1 MGFRPFR
8 LFRMPSEFQLLL
20 MLLPLQNK
28 TKVLISLSLF
38 YKKQCFSFT
47 KDSFEDAVYI
57 VWQKQ
62 KTPISWEKWTI
73 WGLNWPSNP
82 IGGPLW
88 KTPSTCGNAS
98 MLWSDDGILHGR
110 KVLGYWLGDCVSTLR
125 PHRLCGV
132 WKRIR

>member
-28 TKVLISLSLF
+28 AKVLISLLLF
-38 YKKQCFSFT
+38 YKKQCSSFT
-47 KDSFEDAVYI
+47 KDSFEDAFYI

-73 WGLNWPSNP
+73 WG
-82 IGGPLW
+82 
-88 KTPSTCGNAS
+88 
-98 MLWSDDGILHGR
+98 
-110 KVLGYWLGDCVSTLR
+110 
-125 PHRLCGV
+125 
-132 WKRIR
+132 

>member
-1 MGFRPFR
+1 MTKVLWLVIEVFPDYAICATMGFRPFR
-8 LFRMPSEFQLLL
+8 LFRMPLEFQLLL
-20 MLLPLQNK
+20 MLLLLQNK

-73 WGLNWPSNP
+73 WG
-82 IGGPLW
+82 
-88 KTPSTCGNAS
+88 
-98 MLWSDDGILHGR
+98 
-110 KVLGYWLGDCVSTLR
+110 
-125 PHRLCGV
+125 
-132 WKRIR
+132 